1 MSVDAPGTGKAN
13 PRGPLRMI
21 EAKYQ
26 PRSDGTPQ
34 FGASILTG
42 QSIDRRWVVHSLS

>member
-1 MSVDAPGTGKAN
+1 MSVDAGTGKTN

-34 FGASILTG
+34 FGAMTG
-42 QSIDRRWVVHSLS
+42 QSIDRRWVVHSVS